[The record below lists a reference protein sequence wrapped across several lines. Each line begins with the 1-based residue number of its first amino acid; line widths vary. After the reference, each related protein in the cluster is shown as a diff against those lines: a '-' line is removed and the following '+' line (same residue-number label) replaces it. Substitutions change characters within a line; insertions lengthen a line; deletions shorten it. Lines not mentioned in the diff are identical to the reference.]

1 MENLISKELLLELKL
16 FDNIENRDWRYE
28 VNENTLKII
37 YNITNC
43 FSGNC
48 FTINIYELGFKLK
61 EWSYSKCN
69 EIISY
74 TEGSEVYQTQLDKKV
89 TLKEVTDEF
98 VTRKEL
104 KLELELINK
113 TTLNIEKEVSNIDER
128 MEKVLLLLQDIK
140 LNKKD
145 YENYFWIS
153 KNYVK
158 YESL

>member
-74 TEGSEVYQTQLDKKV
+74 TEGSEVYQTQLGKKV
-89 TLKEVTDEF
+89 KDF
-98 VTRKEL
+98 YADSEL
-104 KLELELINK
+104 KAIIKAAEWVRLEDNQL
-113 TTLNIEKEVSNIDER
+113 
-128 MEKVLLLLQDIK
+128 
-140 LNKKD
+140 
-145 YENYFWIS
+145 
-153 KNYVK
+153 
-158 YESL
+158 